1 MSNFPINISWNWTDL
16 IVLSV
21 PGHGGLGVSDRR
33 VFCDHSSLVL
43 GGHGGVLLLPAVLP
57 AVLPSVLLLT
67 LLAFR
72 LLLLLQRVLGARA
85 GVALLKQE

>member
-43 GGHGGVLLLPAVLP
+43 GGHGGVLLHPT
-57 AVLPSVLLLT
+57 VLPSVLFLT